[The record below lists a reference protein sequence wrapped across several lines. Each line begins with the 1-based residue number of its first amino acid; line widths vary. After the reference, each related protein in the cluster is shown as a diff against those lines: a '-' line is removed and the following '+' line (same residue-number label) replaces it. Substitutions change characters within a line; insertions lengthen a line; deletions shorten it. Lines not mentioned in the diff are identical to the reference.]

1 MITKRCLFCDSPVP
15 VKAGAGTLERFIG
28 CDCAPAADYGIA
40 AEHYEALGALSY
52 PRQRELFPL
61 ASAYIREMTGLGR
74 DVVVTAEEV
83 EALPASPHV
92 PLTVEAK
99 SAKLLAYLRR
109 QCAGP
114 GEPVIVHRLAR
125 SYNLTYSQNLQEM
138 VYVIEKLRDE
148 ELLERTGSVFSLTA
162 KGWEQAGLAA
172 DGGMQKICVVAGSG
186 DAEADAEWT
195 GHVLPL
201 LQQCGYTPRMLGR
214 EGDAEAERPLELL
227 ARAVLVLAELS
238 GDAASASLAG
248 GYALGAGIPLLW
260 TSRQGAAAPPAWA
273 GAAPLRW
280 QDPEE
285 LSALLLQRLRSE
297 AALAAAA
304 GA

>member
-1 MITKRCLFCDSPVP
+1 MMTKRCLFCDSPVP
-15 VKAGAGTLERFIG
+15 VKVGSGPAERFIG
-28 CDCAPAADYGIA
+28 CDCAPGADYGMTA
-40 AEHYEALGALSY
+40 DQYEVLGSLSY

-99 SAKLLAYLRR
+99 CAKLLAYLRR

-125 SYNLTYSQNLQEM
+125 SFNLTYSQNLQEM

-148 ELLERTGSVFSLTA
+148 ELLERTGSVFSLTP
-162 KGWEQAGLAA
+162 KGWEQAELAA
-172 DGGMQKICVVAGSG
+172 AGGLQKYCVVAGSG
-186 DAEADAEWT
+186 DDEADAEWT
-195 GHVLPL
+195 GYVLPL
-201 LQQCGYTPRMLGR
+201 LQQCGYTPRVLGR
-214 EGDAEAERPLELL
+214 DGDADGERPLELL
-227 ARAVLVLAELS
+227 ARADLVLAELS
-238 GDAASASLAG
+238 GDAASACLAG
-248 GYALGAGIPLLW
+248 GYALAAGIPLLW
-260 TSRQGAAAPPAWA
+260 TSRQGAAAPPAWT
-273 GAAPLRW
+273 GAAALRW
-280 QDPEE
+280 QDAEE
-285 LSALLLQRLRSE
+285 LSSLLLQRLRSD
-297 AALAAAA
+297 AALAAAP